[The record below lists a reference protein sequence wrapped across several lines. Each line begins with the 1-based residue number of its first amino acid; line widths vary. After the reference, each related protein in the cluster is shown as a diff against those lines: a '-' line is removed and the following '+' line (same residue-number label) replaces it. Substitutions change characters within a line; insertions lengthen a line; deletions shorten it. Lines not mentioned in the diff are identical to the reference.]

1 MQMNWF
7 QKHKYWLIVSILIF
21 GIGITIGELFDWG
34 YFELSKEISV
44 VEALNVFVTVG
55 LTIYIAGVLEKQQR
69 FEQFKTDLYISKIIE
84 IENHLQKIEVILQET
99 QSQYQPINTII
110 HIIGLAKNDLMK
122 SIQKDD
128 AIDENGIRS
137 IEERLKEKHKELK
150 YLLTNRP
157 IAKNDKSVVVAKNIV
172 QYSLDRKIEITN
184 IINSIKS
191 EYFNLKILLKS

>member
-1 MQMNWF
+1 MIIKLFTYSNELAKKNRDPVEILKF
-7 QKHKYWLIVSILIF
+7 FLLLIIGVVVFIYSTYF
-21 GIGITIGELFDWG
+21 G
-34 YFELSKEISV
+34 
-44 VEALNVFVTVG
+44 
-55 LTIYIAGVLEKQQR
+55 
-69 FEQFKTDLYISKIIE
+69 
-84 IENHLQKIEVILQET
+84 VILLGFAFSYGGKIFKPNQEF
-99 QSQYQPINTII
+99 SSY
-110 HIIGLAKNDLMK
+110 
-122 SIQKDD
+122 

-137 IEERLKEKHKELK
+137 IEECLKEKHKELK